1 MSPPPINLNKARK
14 AKQAGD
20 RQVLAA
26 ANRVKF
32 GRSKAQKRLE
42 AAEALRRA
50 QALDGS
56 RREP

>member
-14 AKQAGD
+14 AKQARD
-20 RQVLAA
+20 RQALAA
-26 ANRVKF
+26 ANRVTF
-32 GRSKAQKRLE
+32 GRSKAQKRLD
-42 AAEALRRA
+42 AAEALRQS